1 MSAFGFVVKD
11 NVIECIFFCIGFDEF
26 TRLKSYERPK
36 NIFHS
41 EILVDGT
48 SI

>member
-1 MSAFGFVVKD
+1 MVLLSKIMRLDVY
-11 NVIECIFFCIGFDEF
+11 FFALVFDEF

-48 SI
+48 SIYVN